1 MIWFAIIWFA
11 VGSAAAILFG
21 LMAHQSQV
29 PTVRPDTHSDADE
42 SPPNDHIVAH

>member
-1 MIWFAIIWFA
+1 MIWLAIIWLA

-29 PTVRPDTHSDADE
+29 PLARPDDTDG
-42 SPPNDHIVAH
+42 PPHKDHIAAH